1 MRLCFRYVSETDN
14 GGGDKGGDDT
24 IKVVGNAWNGTR
36 KCGWCVEV
44 MNVMCGCQLRHPM
57 DGVVKMMS
65 SGVSVYGYRNDELK
79 REIED
84 LKKKM
89 ECMKSID
96 EERKEASVYEGR

>member
-1 MRLCFRYVSETDN
+1 MWMVCRSDECDVRMP
-14 GGGDKGGDDT
+14 
-24 IKVVGNAWNGTR
+24 IKAPHGR
-36 KCGWCVEV
+36 
-44 MNVMCGCQLRHPM
+44 
-57 DGVVKMMS
+57 
-65 SGVSVYGYRNDELK
+65 SGENDEFRCGVCMVIEMMKLK